1 MPQDMNGPTS
11 QPGGRGAAMTG
22 QGRGEDTAGAPCA
35 AAELPAQGDKTRGAA
50 EKTAGIIT

>member
-1 MPQDMNGPTS
+1 MPQDMNGPKS
-11 QPGGRGAAMTG
+11 QPVGRGAAMTG